1 MLLGVETQDAN
12 SSLINDN
19 TVEGAVVLMEKIGY
33 MIDEK
38 LTSLKA
44 GEEGGES
51 GKGKKSEQ
59 ADAGVKDKIIKTFAR
74 LNELASDTSVPPV
87 STRVKMLI
95 KNMLENRAQGW
106 ERTKKQDES
115 GPMKVDELREKLEKK
130 LREEQ
135 AIRDQAEQEEQ
146 SYLGGGGGG
155 RRDDYGNYKKAGTY
169 QEKGS
174 GGRGGKGGR
183 DDRPYNKH
191 GGDDR
196 YGGGNNRREP
206 RLEKNNSSQ

>member
-38 LTSLKA
+38 LASLKA
-44 GEEGGES
+44 SEEGGES

-95 KNMLENRAQGW
+95 KNMLENRA
-106 ERTKKQDES
+106 
-115 GPMKVDELREKLEKK
+115 
-130 LREEQ
+130 
-135 AIRDQAEQEEQ
+135 
-146 SYLGGGGGG
+146 
-155 RRDDYGNYKKAGTY
+155 
-169 QEKGS
+169 
-174 GGRGGKGGR
+174 
-183 DDRPYNKH
+183 
-191 GGDDR
+191 
-196 YGGGNNRREP
+196 
-206 RLEKNNSSQ
+206 